1 MERPKVFISYSH
13 DSDEHKK
20 WVENLAFILRK
31 DFGIDVILDA
41 WDLKFGNVLPKF
53 METLTEADRVLM
65 ICTENYCEKCD
76 QDDRSGVAY
85 EKLLMSAELM
95 KGVYDNTLI
104 QIVRNNEQARLPKF
118 VGARL
123 YADFRNDAIFYDQ
136 LKKLAADIY
145 GVEYAKPALGRNP
158 FIQGFDLV
166 FGHDGICILPS
177 KMFEGRRAFRRE
189 GSILIAGTIN
199 ASPCLCVVTD
209 EGEADKSFG
218 NDGLL
223 SLAPPGVS
231 YGQSG
236 DYFMVN
242 DIVVRPEDILVIPRF
257 DLGQTNKE
265 IARFDYDGNFI
276 GFENFGA
283 DQIGC
288 VLFNGTAPIFHG
300 PNENSVIAILDEAG
314 NLRQRGMVP
323 ALVKLQGVHKLG
335 ADWVRCHASNEHLYI
350 FGKTNRNQ
358 GRQSFIARFTPEGI
372 LDERFGEGGIVDIGN
387 IGGPDRHAFHN
398 QVLTAASQPDGRVLV
413 GGAANEADI
422 VRLLDNGDPD
432 EFFGEGGLVDFRANY
447 RGVCERL
454 IPHGDNIL
462 VVGTENSGNGIS
474 DVFIGRLLP
483 NGQLDASFYGNGFFT
498 VRVKGQVQFRDVFLD
513 NDKLTILC
521 QTDTDSQRH
530 HKAALV
536 RVHI

>member
-1 MERPKVFISYSH
+1 MDPPKVFVSYSH

-31 DFGIDVILDA
+31 DFGIDVILDT

-65 ICTENYCEKCD
+65 ICTDNYCEKCD
-76 QDDRSGVAY
+76 QDNRSGVAY

-95 KGVYDNTLI
+95 KDVYDNTLI
-104 QIVRNNEQARLPKF
+104 QVVRDNEKARLPKF
-118 VGARL
+118 VGVRL

-136 LKKLAADIY
+136 IKKLAANIY
-145 GVEYAKPALGRNP
+145 GVEYAKPTLGRNP

-166 FGHDGICILPS
+166 FGHDGISILPF
-177 KMFEGRRAFRRE
+177 KMFEGRRVFRRE
-189 GSILIAGTIN
+189 GLIIIAGTIN

-209 EGEADKSFG
+209 EGEVDKSFG

-223 SLAPPGVS
+223 SLRSPGVS

-242 DIVVRPEDILVIPRF
+242 DIVVRQEDILVIPRF
-257 DLGQTNKE
+257 DLGQNNKE

-300 PNENSVIAILDEAG
+300 LNENSVIAILDEAG
-314 NLRQRGMVP
+314 NVRADGVGP
-323 ALVKLQGVHKLG
+323 ALVKLQGGENLG
-335 ADWVRCHASNEHLYI
+335 PHWARCHASEEHLYI
-350 FGKTNRNQ
+350 FGKTK
-358 GRQSFIARFTPEGI
+358 GKQSFIARFTPDGI
-372 LDERFGEGGIVDIGN
+372 LDEHFGDGGVVDIG
-387 IGGPDRHAFHN
+387 IVGGPDRHAFHN
-398 QVLTAASQPDGRVLV
+398 QVLTAASQSDGRVLI

-422 VRLLDNGDPD
+422 VRLLDNGDAD
-432 EFFGEGGLVDFRANY
+432 ESFGEGGLVDFRANY

-454 IPHGDNIL
+454 IIHGDNII

-483 NGQLDASFYGNGFFT
+483 NGQLDASFYGDGFFT
-498 VRVKGQVQFRDVFLD
+498 VRIKGQVEFRDIFVD

-530 HKAALV
+530 HKAALA